1 MTGAGSGERSLELA
15 GNQKTI
21 SMNITLWE
29 NNKGIRAIARFYVRV
44 PHQTDCLSASVFPFQ
59 ANYNTNFA
67 TDKVDG
73 FQTILKCATNFSQCV
88 NMARRRRLIVG
99 CDCLLQWPAI

>member
-21 SMNITLWE
+21 SMNITLGE

-44 PHQTDCLSASVFPFQ
+44 PHQTDCPSASAFSSRPITTQTLQLIRWTV
-59 ANYNTNFA
+59 
-67 TDKVDG
+67 
-73 FQTILKCATNFSQCV
+73 FQTRLKCVTNFSPCV

-99 CDCLLQWPAI
+99 CDCLLQ

>member
-21 SMNITLWE
+21 SMNITLGE
-29 NNKGIRAIARFYVRV
+29 NNKGIRAIARFYARV
-44 PHQTDCLSASVFPFQ
+44 PHQTD
-59 ANYNTNFA
+59 Y
-67 TDKVDG
+67 
-73 FQTILKCATNFSQCV
+73 FQTRLKCVTNFSPCV

>member
-21 SMNITLWE
+21 SMNITLGE

-44 PHQTDCLSASVFPFQ
+44 PHQTDCPSASAFPFPGQ
-59 ANYNTNFA
+59 
-67 TDKVDG
+67 
-73 FQTILKCATNFSQCV
+73 
-88 NMARRRRLIVG
+88 
-99 CDCLLQWPAI
+99 LQHKLCN

>member
-21 SMNITLWE
+21 SMNITLGE

-44 PHQTDCLSASVFPFQ
+44 THKTDCLSA
-59 ANYNTNFA
+59 T
-67 TDKVDG
+67 
-73 FQTILKCATNFSQCV
+73 QTLQ
-88 NMARRRRLIVG
+88 LI
-99 CDCLLQWPAI
+99 W